1 MAERAKDQRKNEF
14 EQLDAL
20 IKKHENLI
28 PTVMK
33 TQVMVDLYWKCYA
46 YGDELKPHIEFLD
59 GIMLSSTRE
68 IAPSCVE
75 NVDELIERQEKSLVQ
90 LETKRAVV
98 KDLIEKGRK
107 ILENPDK
114 PKFLEGHVQR
124 IEVGWDDTKQKA
136 QERLKLLQDT
146 KEAWVGYA
154 ENNETII
161 VEIEKG
167 LEEINKVKKRFNL
180 QSAFEDLAKRQEIF
194 NHTRESIMGLFNQ
207 IKHNVQVMSLTVP
220 EDKKK
225 LIEKEVKALEEKLVV
240 VSQFEEKVNK
250 IDEFCNSLKNFDG
263 SLKSIDAWMRGAT
276 QELDDIKNSSDKMAP
291 EDRVARTMDL
301 QEDIAA
307 KVEIIKKNQEN
318 ELALLPQGKFFSK
331 HYAFFLYWKTLL
343 LSNIDRSTVN
353 GNFH

>member
-1 MAERAKDQRKNEF
+1 MAERAKDQRKTEY
-14 EQLDAL
+14 ELLDAL
-20 IKKHENLI
+20 IKKHEELI

-59 GIMLSSTRE
+59 GIMLSSTRD

-90 LETKRAVV
+90 LETKRSVV

-146 KEAWVGYA
+146 KDAWVGYA
-154 ENNETII
+154 ENNDTII
-161 VEIEKG
+161 VEIDKG
-167 LEEINKVKKRFNL
+167 LEEIKKIKKRFNL

-194 NHTRESIMGLFNQ
+194 NHTRDTIMGLFNQ
-207 IKHNVQVMSLTVP
+207 IKHNVQVMSLTLP

-225 LIEKEVKALEEKLVV
+225 LIEKEVKALEEKLSVV
-240 VSQFEEKVNK
+240 GQFEEKVSK
-250 IDEFCNSLKNFDG
+250 IDEFCSSLKNFDS
-263 SLKSIDAWMRGAT
+263 SLKNIDAWMMSAT
-276 QELDDIKNSSDKMAP
+276 KELEDIKNSSDKMAP

-307 KVEIIKKNQEN
+307 KVEIIKKNQEQ
-318 ELALLPQGKFFSK
+318 ELALLPQGKR
-331 HYAFFLYWKTLL
+331 HWKTLWSL
-343 LSNIDRSTVN
+343 FLPEIT
-353 GNFH
+353 